1 MGMLF
6 IQILVT
12 VAGLAMTLGL
22 FGLAV
27 WAWRRYAPAG
37 LLPPSGPRQRRMS
50 VVESL
55 VLGANHRLV
64 LMRLD
69 GEERLVLLG
78 EGSLISSRRAPE
90 TQP

>member
-1 MGMLF
+1 MLF
-6 IQILVT
+6 VQILSV
-12 VAGLAMTLGL
+12 VAALAVTLGL

-27 WAWRRYAPAG
+27 WAYRRFAPAG
-37 LLPPSGPRQRRMS
+37 LLPLASPRQRRMS

-69 GEERLVLLG
+69 GQERLVLLG
-78 EGSLISSRRAPE
+78 EGRLLSSHPAPE
-90 TQP
+90 EGR